1 MEDNKANW
9 LTFDSESVKEW
20 NDHVSA
26 VLSQILGQDVSVR
39 LRLPSKERAEK
50 CWLGNRTLCGEIEI
64 LSNDDSNKSRT
75 LSGIPI
81 PIDGVFIVASEERA
95 QALVWNSWLAEQSGV
110 RFVYPAGKTKR
121 EDKKEI
127 EFRIGFPDGSHARL
141 SAKLPNDSNGRL
153 QWDAS
158 SDEDCERLQNLMDTM
173 PFGSLWGGAQ
183 DRKELVP
190 EWLKE
195 ALNGKAKDVIEA
207 VREHADELMPPV
219 DQDDLAHRVVVSF
232 PRWLAFRLCKLLF
245 EKHNEEKRNE
255 GEDIFSE
262 EVAKYVS
269 DRLVPL
275 NGLKRDGFV
284 SPVIPNN
291 ALELMAS
298 ITGIKR
304 YLVKRT
310 KALCIPLDFRQ
321 NHPSFRGRICPIE
334 TPESEMIGLSLQL
347 VRDARVN
354 ADGEI
359 IAAKGAMEQH
369 GGAMG
374 SVGWGVSMIPFA
386 QHNDDARN
394 MLGAKNL
401 RQATPV
407 SGCCAPL
414 VKTGAECELAEKM
427 RWLIGIGVCPNTI
440 DRNGDLALGRDL
452 LVAYMSWDGWNVDD
466 AIVVSRN
473 TAEEM
478 AIAERK
484 WFSREISPEWVPLWK
499 RADNCTPLQQGDV
512 IISFSN
518 GGKKKLVMRYE
529 DPNPARISKGPF
541 FPPNGGGGDSDMTR
555 EVSRRL
561 SFELEKEVPLGPGD
575 KLMGRHGNK
584 GVVAIVLDE
593 DKMPR
598 LPDDSRLPEKLR
610 GKAVDVLLNPH
621 GVLSRMNPGQLLET
635 HLGWLLH
642 TGWNGA
648 NSLKS
653 GGVAPE
659 LGCLDNANLDHDAIR
674 HALEA
679 SGLDRHGC
687 IQLVLPDG
695 SKTENPVLVGF
706 EYFVRLHH
714 VPEFKAQARC
724 GGLDAKYSST
734 TRQAAHGR
742 RIGGG
747 QRLGEME
754 VWALAAYGVPHIL
767 EEMLGAKSDVE
778 WASEWKAEGA
788 PPVKALF
795 SGFPRVARDWLWA
808 LGIDMEQAGADKVRF
823 SLMSEETIREWIED
837 NGAQRVS
844 SAGGVSK
851 EPTASFVCPK
861 GCGMPFGNEK
871 LPKGSGDNKN
881 TNALRVKSVL
891 RSWGYDCT
899 EPIHPMP
906 GQGMGPAVFEWDLTP
921 IEGAP
926 KCTLVVTLKDYDP
939 QKDWIK
945 AEIVP
950 KPGMQPPKWPVGLE
964 KMTCYGRFCKGKG
977 ENISAGDLLSSLCKE
992 KQKREKGP
1000 TLGDFSV
1007 TCPHHATIPL
1017 KPMPPYGCYYKTDP
1031 GSIFDE
1037 VIFGDWRNL
1046 ELCDDKWGYI
1056 ELPEPVDYPY
1066 GAFGISEEKLGSWGL
1081 ELPKLTIIPVLPIRY
1096 RRPFPDISDNAAIC
1110 EEINNCYRELVR
1122 ACGTK
1127 DKEKRMTEVKTA
1139 VKKLFEEIANRLD
1152 KKDGLLRREGLGRRV
1167 DRSFR
1172 LVITPNLE
1180 LEWDKVCVPTDVLW
1194 ELMGDRVLA
1203 SFMGAET
1210 SNPADSET
1218 VAPGSGDDEIVL
1230 RVGWWWNKSASS
1242 LTDNE
1247 KYKLLRDYLNERP
1260 QLILLNRQ
1268 PTLHRHGFQA
1278 FYPEPLRP
1286 EDGEALQISPLCCK
1300 GFAADFDGDEMVGHY
1315 PVSDEAQKEA
1325 VVMLPRNN
1333 LRMIGTGKASAQ
1345 YDRDFVTGLEIVY
1358 ENQAKYKKEIDDIK
1372 LDYRAR
1378 NLFDEKFDE
1387 PGKFGKKLI
1396 DELSKENGEKPAK
1409 AIVALARLSYHAC
1422 TCRGVSFGFYDLLD
1436 LSSRVGKMEKQV
1448 MLDKLRGASDLSAGE
1463 KSVLD
1468 MVLSGANGKDQI
1480 HQIIGSRGKLHVDLE
1495 HLGYSENRI
1504 SDKAKKFDCSL
1515 VHGMSWD
1522 EMFWSSLNARTAMCN
1537 KKLGAGKAGDLTR
1550 RLVFMLWPK
1559 GQEGIV
1565 AAQAIGERGLQ
1576 VAMQGFHTGGKGID
1590 IEHSRAL
1597 FLTGEVEE
1605 KGKPGHRDYI
1615 RDDDKVGFVNAIR
1628 NNGKTE
1634 YAETEYAEIDDKY
1647 LEILW
1652 ESLKKKREAKKNS
1665 VTTDKST
1672 DKTFTDILFQRQK
1685 RQIFE
1690 LAISDG
1696 VLSLDSPFA
1705 KVMFNRWGHREETF
1719 GKEDA

>member
-1 MEDNKANW
+1 M
-9 LTFDSESVKEW
+9 FDPETAKEW
-20 NDHVSA
+20 NDAVSE
-26 VLSQILGQDVSVR
+26 VLSRILRQDVSAC
-39 LRLPSKERAEK
+39 LRLPSERLAEK
-50 CWLGNRTLCGEIEI
+50 CWNNNRTLCGEIEI
-64 LSNDDSNKSRT
+64 RSNCNPKNVLRIEK
-75 LSGIPI
+75 LPF
-81 PIDGVFIVASEERA
+81 PIDGVFIGASDKHA
-95 QALVWNSWLAEQSGV
+95 QSLVWNSWLAEKPGI
-110 RFVYPAGKTKR
+110 RFVYPAGKTRR
-121 EDKKEI
+121 EVEKEV
-127 EFRIGFPDGSHARL
+127 ELRIGFPDASCVQF
-141 SAKLPNDSNGRL
+141 SVKLPDGPKGSLLWDEPSDNVCKRL
-153 QWDAS
+153 QK
-158 SDEDCERLQNLMDTM
+158 LMDDM
-173 PFGSLWGGAQ
+173 PFGPLWGGAQ
-183 DRKELVP
+183 DSKELIP

-195 ALNGKAKDVIEA
+195 ALNGKAKDVIDA
-207 VREHADELMPPV
+207 VREHAGELMQPV

-232 PRWLAFRLCKLLF
+232 PRWLAFRLCKLF
-245 EKHNEEKRNE
+245 AKHKD
-255 GEDIFSE
+255 GDDFFSE
-262 EVAKYVS
+262 EVAKYVP
-269 DRLVPL
+269 DCLVPL
-275 NGLKRDGFV
+275 NGLKRGGFV
-284 SPVIPNN
+284 TPVQPNN

-304 YLVKRT
+304 YHVKRT
-310 KALCIPLDFRQ
+310 NVLCFPLDFRQ

-334 TPESEMIGLSLQL
+334 TPESEMIGISLQL
-347 VRDARVN
+347 ARHARVTAN
-354 ADGEI
+354 GEI
-359 IAAKGAMEQH
+359 VMAEGAMEQH

-401 RQATPV
+401 RQATLV
-407 SGCCAPL
+407 SGRCAPL
-414 VKTGAECELAEKM
+414 VKTGAERELVEKM
-427 RWLIGIGVCPNTI
+427 CRLTDIGICPNTI
-440 DRNGDLALGRDL
+440 DEKGDLALGCDL
-452 LVAYMSWDGWNVDD
+452 LVAYMSWNGWNVDD
-466 AIVVSRN
+466 AIVVSRKV
-473 TAEEM
+473 AEKM

-484 WFSREISPEWVPLWK
+484 WFSHEISPEWVPFWK
-499 RADNCTPLQQGDV
+499 RIDNCTPLKQGDV
-512 IISFSN
+512 VISFAN
-518 GGKKKLVMRYE
+518 GDKKKLVLRYE

-541 FPPNGGGGDSDMTR
+541 FPPNEGCEDS
-555 EVSRRL
+555 EALQELSQRL
-561 SFELEKEVPLGPGD
+561 SFELEKEVPLGLGD

-584 GVVAIVLDE
+584 GVVARVLDE
-593 DKMPR
+593 EEMPHLPDDPR
-598 LPDDSRLPEKLR
+598 LPANLR
-610 GKAVDVLLNPH
+610 GKAIDVLLNPH

-642 TGWNGA
+642 AGWNGA
-648 NSLKS
+648 NFLKS
-653 GGVAPE
+653 GGVSPE
-659 LGCLDNANLDHDAIR
+659 LGCFDNANLDHDAIR

-679 SGLDRHGC
+679 SGLDRKGC

-695 SKTENPVLVGF
+695 SKTESPVLVGF

-724 GGLDAKYSST
+724 GGSDAKYSST

-788 PPVKALF
+788 PPVKELF

-837 NGAQRVS
+837 NGAQRVL

-899 EPIHPMP
+899 KPIHPMP

-921 IEGAP
+921 VEGAP

-950 KPGMQPPKWPVGLE
+950 KPGMQPPKWPVGME
-964 KMTCYGRFCKGKG
+964 TMTCYGRFSKGKVAG
-977 ENISAGDLLSSLCKE
+977 KPLNRSAKDLLSSLCGEKE
-992 KQKREKGP
+992 GP
-1000 TLGDFSV
+1000 ALGDFSV
-1007 TCPHHATIPL
+1007 TCPHHATISL
-1017 KPMPPYGCYYKTDP
+1017 KATPPYGCYYKANP

-1037 VIFGDWRNL
+1037 VIFGDWRKP
-1046 ELCDDKWGYI
+1046 ELCDDKWGYVK
-1056 ELPEPVDYPY
+1056 LPEPVDYPY
-1066 GAFGISEEKLGSWGL
+1066 DAFGISAKDLRSLGQ

-1096 RRPFPDISDNAAIC
+1096 RRPIPEISDNAASC
-1110 EEINNCYRELVR
+1110 AEINNLYRKLVR
-1122 ACGTK
+1122 ACGVK
-1127 DKEKRMTEVKTA
+1127 DKEKCLAGVKTA
-1139 VKKLFEEIANRLD
+1139 VKELFVEIANRLD

-1172 LVITPNLE
+1172 LVITPNPE
-1180 LEWDKVCVPTDVLW
+1180 LEWDKVRVPTDVLW

-1218 VAPGSGDDEIVL
+1218 VVSGSNDSEIVL
-1230 RVGWWWNKSASS
+1230 RVGWWWNKAASS
-1242 LTDNE
+1242 LTDDE
-1247 KYKLLRDYLNERP
+1247 KYKLLRDYLNEHP

-1278 FYPEPLRP
+1278 FYPEPLKP
-1286 EDGEALQISPLCCK
+1286 EDGEVLQISPLCCK

-1345 YDRDFVTGLEIVY
+1345 YDRDFVTGLQIVY
-1358 ENQAKYKKEIDDIK
+1358 ENQVKYKKEIDEINLDDGIRK
-1372 LDYRAR
+1372 L
-1378 NLFDEKFDE
+1378 FEEKFDK
-1387 PGKFGKKLI
+1387 PGEFGKKLI
-1396 DELSKENGEKPAK
+1396 DELSEENGEKSAK
-1409 AIVALARLSYHAC
+1409 AIAALARLAYHAC
-1422 TCRGVSFGFYDLLD
+1422 TRQGVSFGFYDLLD
-1436 LSSRVGKMEKQV
+1436 LSSRVGKMEEQGI
-1448 MLDKLRGASDLSAGE
+1448 LDKVRGASDLSAGE

-1468 MVLSGANGKDQI
+1468 MVRSGANGQSQI
-1480 HQIIGSRGKLHVDLE
+1480 RQLIGSRGELHVDMD
-1495 HLGYSENRI
+1495 HLGYSKDLI
-1504 SDKAKKFDCSL
+1504 PDKAKKFDCSL

-1522 EMFWSSLNARTAMCN
+1522 EMFWSSLNARTTMCN

-1559 GQEGIV
+1559 GQEGLI

-1590 IEHSRAL
+1590 IARSRAL
-1597 FLTGEVEE
+1597 FLTGEVGE
-1605 KGKPGHRDYI
+1605 KGSPEHRDYV
-1615 RDDDKVGFVNAIR
+1615 RDDDKVGFINAIR
-1628 NNGKTE
+1628 KNGDNE
-1634 YAETEYAEIDDKY
+1634 ETEYAEIDDKY

-1652 ESLKKKREAKKNS
+1652 EALKKKREATKNS
-1665 VTTDKST
+1665 AAADKSA

-1696 VLSLDSPFA
+1696 VLSFDSPFA
-1705 KVMFNRWGHREETF
+1705 KVMFNRWGHREKTC